1 MMRAIGSVQGWHPLG
16 HPGPGQPMTLVEK
29 GHVMP
34 RMTGAK
40 FMVQA
45 MQGYGVT
52 HAFYDGEACAS
63 LIRMR

>member
-45 MQGYGVT
+45 MQVYGVT
-52 HAFYDGEACAS
+52 HAF
-63 LIRMR
+63 